1 MVWKIL
7 AALAAVVIIIFG
19 VMQLNKNKS
28 EVSVT
33 PNPTPTPS
41 VTQETPPP
49 SEAPVPPPSETL
61 TPPPSQT
68 PSPSPTPTGT
78 PNPTPTPSPV
88 IITIT
93 SAGFSPNNVTVKAGT
108 KVIFQNNDTKGHWPA
123 SNPHP
128 THTDLPGF
136 DALKAVASGS
146 SYSYTFTKVGTWGY
160 HDHLFTNLGGKVTV
174 TN

>member
-1 MVWKIL
+1 MKSKIFIL
-7 AALAAVVIIIFG
+7 ALSLTLIAAAC
-19 VMQLNKNKS
+19 NKTSTKD
-28 EVSVT
+28 T
-33 PNPTPTPS
+33 TQTPTPTP
-41 VTQETPPP
+41 VAQTPPP
-49 SEAPVPPPSETL
+49 SDVPTPNPSQTPPPSQTPNPP
-61 TPPPSQT
+61 PPPSQT
-68 PSPSPTPTGT
+68 PSP
-78 PNPTPTPSPV
+78 TPTPSPI

-93 SAGFSPNNVTVKAGT
+93 SAGYSPSNVSVKSGT
-108 KVIFQNNDTKGHWPA
+108 KVIFQNNDNKGHWPA

-136 DALKAVASGS
+136 DSGKAIPSGG

>member
-1 MVWKIL
+1 MKSKIFIL
-7 AALAAVVIIIFG
+7 VLSLTLIAAAC
-19 VMQLNKNKS
+19 NKTS
-28 EVSVT
+28 RTQTETQTPTPTPVAET

-41 VTQETPPP
+41 DVPTPTPTQTP
-49 SEAPVPPPSETL
+49 
-61 TPPPSQT
+61 TPTPT
-68 PSPSPTPTGT
+68 PSPAPTPT
-78 PNPTPTPSPV
+78 PNPTPSPV

-93 SAGFSPNNVTVKAGT
+93 SAGYSPSNITVKSGT

-136 DALKAVASGS
+136 DALKAIPAGG
-146 SYSYTFTKVGTWGY
+146 SYSYTFTKVGIWGY

-174 TN
+174 TQ